1 MYSGSGPVFAA
12 DTRAKG
18 SRRSAGEDGLSDEE
32 RLLASAGRLL
42 VWYKREKRDLPWRR
56 NRDAYRVWI
65 SEIMLQQTRVEA
77 AKPYFYRFMEHFP
90 TLLSLA
96 EAKEEELLKCW
107 EGLGYYSR
115 ARNLKKAAE
124 LVRDTYNGVL
134 PASREKLLSL
144 PGIGSYTAGAI
155 ASIAYGIAAPAVDG
169 NVLRV
174 LSRLTADREDILK
187 PATKK
192 RYETLIGAALQTLE
206 GQEGRLPYEAGGS
219 LAGDF
224 NQALIEVG
232 ALVCIPGGEPRCGE
246 CPLST
251 LCKARAQ
258 GVIGELPVKTPK
270 KQRKIE
276 EKTVLLLEYK
286 DKIAIRKRKEDGL
299 LASLY
304 EFINLPGKMDAES
317 VADLFKIRE
326 GIEPLPEAKHV
337 FSHTEWHMSGYL
349 LSLRAFPGPAFEKL
363 AGKPIFVS
371 WDEARERYPI
381 PSAFLAYKKFLD
393 ERYGGISL

>member
-224 NQALIEVG
+224 NQALI
-232 ALVCIPGGEPRCGE
+232 
-246 CPLST
+246 
-251 LCKARAQ
+251 
-258 GVIGELPVKTPK
+258 
-270 KQRKIE
+270 
-276 EKTVLLLEYK
+276 
-286 DKIAIRKRKEDGL
+286 
-299 LASLY
+299 
-304 EFINLPGKMDAES
+304 
-317 VADLFKIRE
+317 
-326 GIEPLPEAKHV
+326 
-337 FSHTEWHMSGYL
+337 
-349 LSLRAFPGPAFEKL
+349 
-363 AGKPIFVS
+363 
-371 WDEARERYPI
+371 
-381 PSAFLAYKKFLD
+381 
-393 ERYGGISL
+393 

>member
-1 MYSGSGPVFAA
+1 MCSGGGQFSVA
-12 DTRAKG
+12 DAESKEF
-18 SRRSAGEDGLSDEE
+18 SVSAGEEELSDEE
-32 RLLASAGRLL
+32 RLLAAAGRLL
-42 VWYKREKRDLPWRR
+42 FWYRREKRDLPWRR
-56 NRDAYRVWI
+56 DRDAYRIWI

-77 AKPYFYRFMEHFP
+77 VKPYYYRFMEHFP

-115 ARNLKKAAE
+115 ARNLKRAAE
-124 LVRDTYNGVL
+124 AVRDTYGGVL
-134 PASREKLLSL
+134 PPSRDKLLSL

-174 LSRLTADREDILK
+174 LSRVTADREDILK

-192 RYETLIGAALQTLE
+192 RYETLIGAVLEKLE
-206 GQEGRLPYEAGGS
+206 GQRERFLQETEGS
-219 LAGDF
+219 LSGEF
-224 NQALIEVG
+224 NQALIETG

-246 CPLST
+246 CPFSI
-251 LCKARAQ
+251 LCKARVR
-258 GVIGELPVKTPK
+258 GVIGEIPVKTPK

-304 EFINLPGKMDAES
+304 EFINIPGKMDAES
-317 VADLFKIRE
+317 VADLFGIKE

-337 FSHTEWHMSGYL
+337 FSHTEWHMNGYF
-349 LSLRAFPGPAFEKL
+349 LSFRAFPGPVLKKL
-363 AGKPIFVS
+363 AGETIFVS
-371 WDEARERYPI
+371 WDEAREKYPI

>member
-77 AKPYFYRFMEHFP
+77 VKPYFYRFMEHFP

>member
-115 ARNLKKAAE
+115 VRNLKKAAE

-349 LSLRAFPGPAFEKL
+349 LSLRAFPGLAFEKL

>member
-1 MYSGSGPVFAA
+1 
-12 DTRAKG
+12 
-18 SRRSAGEDGLSDEE
+18 
-32 RLLASAGRLL
+32 
-42 VWYKREKRDLPWRR
+42 
-56 NRDAYRVWI
+56 
-65 SEIMLQQTRVEA
+65 MLQQTRVEA